1 MRCGEER
8 MCRRCAERLP
18 RLPRRRSGQRHP
30 RPHRTRPHRTG
41 AGLDAGDDV
50 CDSGCVSSDVGDDAR
65 RDRSGSCRPAM
76 SAESARIEGAI
87 DQAIARGDFDDLPGA
102 GKPLKLPERH
112 DPDWWIKQRL
122 EQVDVDRD
130 ALLPPVVLLRREH
143 DRCDE
148 TLAELGD
155 EQSVRE
161 YARDFTERV
170 LADRS
175 ANPMARTLCPQLDP
189 EEAVARW
196 RELRAERARPEPQEL
211 DQAASRGGPGTSH
224 GRRRWWRFGRRSQG
238 PFRPLS
244 GPPLCDPTGARS
256 RAPCNS
262 RTSSSTPPPPAAWA
276 GSGNRPWAP
285 GRSSTARKRG
295 SRRGST
301 CRAAASSTCASSPSR
316 TGRRNRSAST
326 WTCSAARQL
335 EVAQRLR
342 ELGASDLDIGQG
354 EVPWI
359 VLGDVEGNPFCVME
373 HREVYEDTGP
383 IAAMPLDSADP
394 DRDAE

>member
-1 MRCGEER
+1 

-18 RLPRRRSGQRHP
+18 RRRSGPRRP

-76 SAESARIEGAI
+76 SPESARIEGAI

-122 EQVDVDRD
+122 EQDDVDRD

-196 RELRAERARPEPQEL
+196 RELRAARARPEPQEL

-224 GRRRWWRFGRRSQG
+224 GRRPWWRFGRRSQG

-244 GPPLCDPTGARS
+244 GPPAE
-256 RAPCNS
+256 
-262 RTSSSTPPPPAAWA
+262 W
-276 GSGNRPWAP
+276 
-285 GRSSTARKRG
+285 
-295 SRRGST
+295 
-301 CRAAASSTCASSPSR
+301 
-316 TGRRNRSAST
+316 
-326 WTCSAARQL
+326 
-335 EVAQRLR
+335 
-342 ELGASDLDIGQG
+342 SD
-354 EVPWI
+354 
-359 VLGDVEGNPFCVME
+359 
-373 HREVYEDTGP
+373 R
-383 IAAMPLDSADP
+383 
-394 DRDAE
+394 